1 MIIKNS
7 FEKYTQVN
15 IMATGIVKWFNARK
29 GFGFITPDEGDK
41 DVFVHHTGIVTAEG
55 EFANLNENDKVEYE
69 VQQGEKGLEAKQ
81 VKVTE
86 AAPYQPRER
95 RDRY

>member
-1 MIIKNS
+1 MP
-7 FEKYTQVN
+7 
-15 IMATGIVKWFNARK
+15 TGTVKWFNARK

-41 DVFVHHTGIVTAEG
+41 DVFVHHTAINTKND
-55 EFANLNENDKVEYE
+55 EFANLNENDKVEFD
-69 VQQGEKGLEAKQ
+69 VNQGEKGLEAKN

-86 AAPYQPRER
+86 AAPFQARER

>member
-1 MIIKNS
+1 MP
-7 FEKYTQVN
+7 
-15 IMATGIVKWFNARK
+15 TGTVKWFNARK

-41 DVFVHHTGIVTAEG
+41 DVFVHHSAIVTEND
-55 EFANLNENDKVEYE
+55 EFASLNDNDKVEFD
-69 VQQGEKGLEAKQ
+69 VQQGEKGLEAKN

-95 RDRY
+95 NNRY